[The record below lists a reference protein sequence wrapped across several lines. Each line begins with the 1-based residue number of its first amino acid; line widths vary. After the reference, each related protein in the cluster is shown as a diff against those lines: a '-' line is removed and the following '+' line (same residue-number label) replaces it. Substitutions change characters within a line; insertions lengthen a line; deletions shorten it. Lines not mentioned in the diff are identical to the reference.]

1 MWFSLTITRST
12 CASGCHLSATSQ
24 SICCHLPP
32 VNPSPSSVTGPSD
45 PPYVVVPW
53 PWDSATEIDHLP
65 IYYRLP
71 TRAPWHNG
79 RERKRLKIKSLLPK
93 YATEAIMPTV
103 FRCPYGTNQSP
114 TSYNRTSIR
123 PIETLS
129 LMDALDSYSKRGG
142 EKPTT

>member
-1 MWFSLTITRST
+1 
-12 CASGCHLSATSQ
+12 
-24 SICCHLPP
+24 
-32 VNPSPSSVTGPSD
+32 
-45 PPYVVVPW
+45 
-53 PWDSATEIDHLP
+53 
-65 IYYRLP
+65 
-71 TRAPWHNG
+71 
-79 RERKRLKIKSLLPK
+79 
-93 YATEAIMPTV
+93 MPTV